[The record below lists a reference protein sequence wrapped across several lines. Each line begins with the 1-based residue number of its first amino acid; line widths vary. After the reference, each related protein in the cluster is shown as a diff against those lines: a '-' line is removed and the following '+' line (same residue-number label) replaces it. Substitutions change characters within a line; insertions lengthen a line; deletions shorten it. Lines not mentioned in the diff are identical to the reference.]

1 MIINQNEINEDFEGR
16 KEVVLEK
23 TKDIEESQE

>member
-1 MIINQNEINEDFEGR
+1 MIINQNEIDEDFEGR